1 MKEFDSGL
9 GYQTAMAERR
19 HSFAWIDMVRDVEL
33 RPAGSRWLKP
43 MASSRSVARNSNGY
57 RGIAGGTQEERG
69 MRMGGIEGIKW
80 CSSGC

>member
-9 GYQTAMAERR
+9 GYQTAMAQER

-43 MASSRSVARNSNGY
+43 MASSRPVARKPNDY
-57 RGIAGGTQEERG
+57 RGIAGGTQEEQG
-69 MRMGGIEGIKW
+69 MRMGEIEGVKW
-80 CSSGC
+80 CSGSC